1 MSKFII
7 KLIQHTPLIHF
18 QWAQE
23 GAGLRATEVKPKLDK
38 FINRKERKEKNQA
51 LNYKMRIKLE
61 DYFTVPESVGK
72 EKLEEYE
79 VPYKH
84 LGWCKKY
91 LLENKPEPDQAFQ
104 EYLEKEQIKGTWEN
118 LSQEYLIVSHL
129 NRGMSEE
136 LEKHSISYL
145 GKTSF
150 FAQESDTSGRAGE
163 DKVLERNGANW
174 CFCEEKWKKLGKK
187 GLLYP
192 GKIIV
197 EIICWDNDILDLI
210 KKYISEFFL
219 CENFGTRQTKG
230 FGSFEVIE
238 RMEDGEFIPCAFS
251 DNERIEHLKKNFKF
265 VYERKWNVNEPVSLS
280 VLFKTIVEDYQLM
293 KSGVNY
299 SSIYK
304 ESQLFKYG
312 LDNSFYRSLN
322 LSEPIRWE
330 KRFIKKGIKK
340 DITQLGNNINLLYKK
355 DPIFWNKNTENSW
368 EDVPEMYEYRFLR
381 ALLGL
386 SEQYMF
392 QIKHKGEAIDCR
404 TGEVRS
410 DQDKII
416 VKVINDQVERYNSP
430 LLFKVIDNTFYILGN
445 DVFSKLL
452 GESFRFEF
460 YLKSNDNNRIPLK
473 LGEKGKE
480 MDHLLVPE
488 KFSLPDFMKF
498 VMNGEEFKD
507 KYQYKENE

>member
-1 MSKFII
+1 MSKFVI
-7 KLIQHTPLIHF
+7 KLRQHTPLIHF

-38 FINRKERKEKNQA
+38 FINQKKGEEKNQA

-61 DYFTVPESVGK
+61 EYFTVPESVDK
-72 EKLEEYE
+72 EKLEEYK

-91 LLENKPEPDQAFQ
+91 LLENEPDDAFQ

-118 LSQEYLIVSHL
+118 LSQEYLIASHL
-129 NRGMSEE
+129 NKGIPEE

-150 FAQESDTSGRAGE
+150 FAQESDTSGKAGE
-163 DKVLERNGANW
+163 DKVLERNGASW

-197 EIICWDNDILDLI
+197 EIICWDDALLDLI

-238 RMEDGEFIPCAFS
+238 RMEDGEFRCCVFS
-251 DNERIEHLKKNFKF
+251 KDERIEHLKKNFKF
-265 VYERKWNVNEPVSLS
+265 VYERKWEVKKPVSLS

-304 ESQLFKYG
+304 KSQLFKYG
-312 LDNSFYRSLN
+312 LDSSFYNKSLN
-322 LSEPIRWE
+322 LSELIRWE
-330 KRFIKKGIKK
+330 KRFIKKGIKE
-340 DITQLGNNINLLYKK
+340 DITRLGNNIDLFYEKG
-355 DPIFWNKNTENSW
+355 PISGNEDAENRW
-368 EDVPEMYEYRFLR
+368 EDEPEMYEYRFLR
-381 ALLGL
+381 AVLGL

-392 QIKHKGEAIDCR
+392 QIKHKERR
-404 TGEVRS
+404 TDRHGNVLS

-416 VKVINDQVERYNSP
+416 VNVINDHVERYNSP

-473 LGEKGKE
+473 LEEKGKKK
-480 MDHLLVPE
+480 DHLLVPE

-498 VMNGEEFKD
+498 VMNEEEFKK
-507 KYQYKENE
+507 KYTAIKENE